1 MTATHNLSESSS
13 RQEKIKTVH
22 IDTSLQIER
31 CKEHRKKRIVECA
44 LEDFG
49 FKSSSSYAKF
59 EFKRAWLRD
68 LAYLYSASQKVGRL
82 DELIGYINDNLNAHP
97 VNQRRVSRC
106 AQAIVAFLSR
116 IPEDL
121 PYAAVLLRLRIHILN
136 AILGAYDWWDS
147 SITHEFNGT
156 GCVRASEKPTLR
168 GGKICVSIHQC
179 KAEEIKCRI
188 IEFFENYKTYFINIK
203 LAISGLEKPS
213 DQLVEAKDII
223 ENAEKNS
230 KYLCGKG
237 RCRKLG
243 DVLIAI
249 DGLKMD
255 YFAANNDKEWVLLSK
270 VLGKK
275 LINPVR
281 EAKTAS

>member
-1 MTATHNLSESSS
+1 MGVGNSLCTSAS
-13 RQEKIKTVH
+13 RKEKIRTVH

-31 CKEHRKKRIVECA
+31 CKAPKKANVVEIA
-44 LEDFG
+44 LRDFG
-49 FKSSSSYAKF
+49 FKSTSSFAKL
-59 EFKRAWLRD
+59 EFKGAWLQD
-68 LAYLYSASQKVGRL
+68 LAFLYKASQTVDRL
-82 DELIGYINDNLNAHP
+82 EELLSYVDVHLGANIKTHNRLK
-97 VNQRRVSRC
+97 RC
-106 AQAIVAFLSR
+106 IQSIIKSLSTVKGN
-116 IPEDL
+116 L
-121 PYAAVLLRLRIHILN
+121 PYKAVLVRVQNHILN
-136 AILGAYDWWDS
+136 MIVGAYTWWES
-147 SITHEFNGT
+147 SVDHEFNGT
-156 GCVRASEKPTLR
+156 ACVRASEKPTLR
-168 GGKICVSIHQC
+168 GGKVDVSIPRC
-179 KAEEIKCRI
+179 KAEDIKCRI

-237 RCRKLG
+237 RSRKLG

-249 DGLKMD
+249 DGFKMD
-255 YFAANNDKEWVLLSK
+255 YFAANNDKEWVLLSEI
-270 VLGKK
+270 LGKK